1 MHPTWPPPNLKT
13 LHNYLTRQ
21 VLASLLMT
29 VTVFTFVLMLAN
41 VLRRILELLVSGEAR
56 FGLVVEVV
64 GYLIPFVL
72 IFALPMGLLTTMLL
86 VFGRF
91 SADQEL
97 TAARASGI
105 SLLSLITPVLLLSL
119 LCCVLSAWI
128 NMEIGPRCD
137 VASKNLISGLG
148 GELVN
153 MQLPEGQFIH
163 NFPGYTFYTEKN
175 NKGKLENVIVLKL
188 ENETNVSWTLTA
200 PTGKLENN
208 STNKEIILYLFQARG
223 LTSSGYFMDFKDLAI
238 TNYYPTNDLS
248 GKYSKPKLSDMTFW
262 QLRDELAYREQELA
276 LPPTAATNSV
286 ESLAQLRVAATQRE
300 DLTEPVRV
308 EMSRQIAFPFACFGF
323 TLVGIPLG
331 IRVHRR
337 ETNIGVAVALGLVLV
352 YYSFIILA
360 ESLSTRAEFAP
371 HLIIWLPNF
380 IFQAVGAIL
389 LWRANRGI

>member
-1 MHPTWPPPNLKT
+1 LKT

-21 VLASLLMT
+21 VLASLLLT
-29 VTVFTFVLMLAN
+29 VAVFTFVL
-41 VLRRILELLVSGEAR
+41 VLGNGLRGILEVLVNGHAR
-56 FGLVVEVV
+56 FGTIIEAV
-64 GYLIPFVL
+64 GFVIPFVL

-119 LCCVLSAWI
+119 LCCGLSAWI
-128 NMEIGPRCD
+128 NMEIGPQCD
-137 VASKNLISGLG
+137 VAYKNLLSGMG
-148 GELVN
+148 GELIN
-153 MQLPEGQFIH
+153 LQSPERLLPEGQFIRDYR
-163 NFPGYTFYTEKN
+163 GWVFYTEKN
-175 NKGKLENVIVLKL
+175 NKGRLENVVVLKL
-188 ENETNVSWTLTA
+188 ENETNVALTITA
-200 PTGKLENN
+200 PSGSVEINP
-208 STNKEIILYLFQARG
+208 TNKEIFVHLFQPRV
-223 LTSSGYFMDFKDLAI
+223 LTSSHIPWNSTEYTSPNL
-238 TNYYPTNDLS
+238 YPTNDLS
-248 GKYSKPKLSDMTFW
+248 PKFSKPKLSDMTFW
-262 QLRDELAYREQELA
+262 QLRDELADRERELS
-276 LPPTAATNSV
+276 LPPPDATNSV
-286 ESLAQLRVAATQRE
+286 ESSVQLREAAQRRA

-389 LWRANRGI
+389 LWRANKGI